1 MRFDFGTVLLCGVP
15 GLIVGA
21 VGQMHV
27 FARFLRGRR
36 TSPLGLRLTIAG
48 IGLFL
53 LGTFGAIVV
62 ASFAGGLWPLAVA
75 VTVLFGWQ
83 PVLFF
88 WWATHP
94 RLTAKEP
101 S

>member
-1 MRFDFGTVLLCGVP
+1 MRIDFGTALLCGVP
-15 GLIVGA
+15 GFIVRA
-21 VGQMHV
+21 VGQMLV
-27 FARFLRGRR
+27 FARFFRGRR
-36 TSPLGLRLTIAG
+36 TSPLGLRLTMAG

-53 LGTFGAIVV
+53 LGTVGAIVV
-62 ASFAGGLWPLAVA
+62 ASFKGGLWPLAVA

-88 WWATHP
+88 WSATHL
-94 RLTAKEP
+94 RVNAKEP